1 EKRVQQLHELLNKY
15 NYEYYVLDN
24 PSVPDAEYDKLLNE
38 LIEIEKQHPEWV
50 TPTSPTQ
57 RIGAEPLPT
66 FQKVRHQKQMMSLAN
81 AFSEEDLRDFDRRI
95 QQAIGDNYSYMRE
108 LKIDGLA
115 VSLRY
120 VDGIFSKGSTRGDGT
135 VGEDITANL
144 RTIRSI
150 PLKLKEPYTLEVR
163 GEAFMPKKSFEA
175 LNKERAENGEVLF
188 ANPRNAA
195 AGSLRQLDPRI
206 AASRNLDVF

>member
-1 EKRVQQLHELLNKY
+1 KRVQQLHELLNKY

-66 FQKVRHQKQMMSLAN
+66 FQKVRHQTQMMSLAN

-95 QQAIGDNYSYMRE
+95 QQAIGDNYSYMCE

-115 VSLRY
+115 VALRY
-120 VDGIFSKGSTRGDGT
+120 VVGIISHGCTCEDRT
-135 VGEDITANL
+135 VGEDIKAN
-144 RTIRSI
+144 IRRISSM
-150 PLKLKEPYTLEVR
+150 PHKPKEPYTPLVR
-163 GEAFMPKKSFEA
+163 GKAFKPKKSFEA
-175 LNKERAENGEVLF
+175 LNKERAEQGKELS
-188 ANPRNAA
+188 ANP
-195 AGSLRQLDPRI
+195 
-206 AASRNLDVF
+206 